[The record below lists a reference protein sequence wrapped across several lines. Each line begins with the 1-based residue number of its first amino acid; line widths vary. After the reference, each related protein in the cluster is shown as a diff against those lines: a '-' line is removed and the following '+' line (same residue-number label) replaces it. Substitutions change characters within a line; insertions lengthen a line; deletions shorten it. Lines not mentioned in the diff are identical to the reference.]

1 LKENKKM
8 KLFDKIKKMFSLYG
22 EPPYVKKE
30 KKKVTKEC
38 CWSKL
43 AESFTKD
50 ELVKDHP
57 NFIQPERKK

>member
-1 LKENKKM
+1 M

-30 KKKVTKEC
+30 KKKVTKES
-38 CWSKL
+38 WKKSKRI
-43 AESFTKD
+43 FTYY

>member
-1 LKENKKM
+1 M

-22 EPPYVKKE
+22 EPPYLKKE
-30 KKKVTKEC
+30 KKVKEC

-43 AESFTKD
+43 AASFAKD

-57 NFIQPERKK
+57 NFIQPEKKNK